1 MERMYHS
8 IPNTKLPAY
17 HSSKVNPPKLNIA
30 NDHVDIGDDHID
42 DNDDDDENLFD
53 RGDDYMQV
61 EEPEEELKKEENHLE
76 YYLDNFGGKDNPII
90 F

>member
-1 MERMYHS
+1 
-8 IPNTKLPAY
+8 
-17 HSSKVNPPKLNIA
+17 VNPPKLNIA

-61 EEPEEELKKEENHLE
+61 EEPEEE
-76 YYLDNFGGKDNPII
+76 
-90 F
+90 